1 MSKRIYSRIAGTG
14 SYLPEKVLTN
24 ADLEKMV
31 ETSDEWIQSR
41 TGIRE
46 RHIAADG
53 ETTSDLGYNAAVRA
67 LEAAGIDASQLDMI
81 VVGTTTPDLIFPST
95 ACLIQAKLGVAGC
108 PAFDVNA
115 ACSGFVFAL
124 GVADKFIRSG
134 DCRHVLVIGT
144 ETLTRM
150 VDWNDRTTCVLF
162 GDGAGA
168 VVLKA
173 DEETGILSTHLHASL
188 ATRFSRDD
196 AGQVGSKEVL
206 CEEYLPAMT
215 SEGIHCLLI
224 VRDPRAVIASANHG
238 RYRAQVGDR
247 YPLLMLVRLWRK
259 SARAWLAMAGTD
271 NATVVRYEDLVAR
284 PDAVLEAVAS
294 ALSIASFPDQLLHS
308 PLRDHRGAP
317 WKGNS
322 SFGDKINVDAASDGA
337 WMTKL
342 STAEAR
348 FIEACAKTEME
359 ALGYAPEVPPRRIAI
374 SEFTE
379 NVVGVRPGYLEHY
392 ALGPANREIELAR
405 WDAGAGDGPASP

>member
-46 RHIAADG
+46 RHIAAEG
-53 ETTSDLGYNAAVRA
+53 ETTSDLGYQAALRA

-134 DCRHVLVIGT
+134 DCKHVLVIGT

-173 DEETGILSTHLHASL
+173 DEETGILSTHLHA
-188 ATRFSRDD
+188 D
-196 AGQVGSKEVL
+196 GSKKELLWNPVGVSTGFKDGANGGGTINMKGNDVFKYAVKAL
-206 CEEYLPAMT
+206 DSVVDETLAANGLDKSDLDWLIPHQANLRIIEATAKRLDMSMDQVVVTVDKHGNT
-215 SEGIHCLLI
+215 SSGSVPLALDAAVRSGKVERGQLL
-224 VRDPRAVIASANHG
+224 
-238 RYRAQVGDR
+238 
-247 YPLLMLVRLWRK
+247 L
-259 SARAWLAMAGTD
+259 
-271 NATVVRYEDLVAR
+271 
-284 PDAVLEAVAS
+284 LEAFGGGFTWGS
-294 ALSIASFPDQLLHS
+294 AL
-308 PLRDHRGAP
+308 LR
-317 WKGNS
+317 
-322 SFGDKINVDAASDGA
+322 
-337 WMTKL
+337 
-342 STAEAR
+342 
-348 FIEACAKTEME
+348 
-359 ALGYAPEVPPRRIAI
+359 Y
-374 SEFTE
+374 
-379 NVVGVRPGYLEHY
+379 
-392 ALGPANREIELAR
+392 
-405 WDAGAGDGPASP
+405 